1 MTDIN
6 DVPALF
12 MVVDDDP
19 VVLAQAES
27 RLASLGYQVITREG
41 KSYFDISDD
50 ILKYK
55 PDVLLL
61 DIRMPSMAGDR
72 LTELLGRHDRTASTP
87 VILHSNVDP
96 GELRELA
103 RKSGAMGVI
112 PKTPDDQ
119 LFISQLKRLMR
130 RVDVEENRR
139 KAG

>member
-112 PKTPDDQ
+112 PKTSDDQ